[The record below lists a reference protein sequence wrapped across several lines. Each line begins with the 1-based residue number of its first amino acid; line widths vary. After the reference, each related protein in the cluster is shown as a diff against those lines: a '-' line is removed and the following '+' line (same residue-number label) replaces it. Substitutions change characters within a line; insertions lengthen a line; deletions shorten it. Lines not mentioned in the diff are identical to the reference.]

1 MKTKSK
7 EKVLLVGVTGSFGSG
22 KTAAARMLRGLGASC
37 LDADRIYHQLIRP
50 GTLVY
55 KRIVSVFSRQILKR
69 NRQIDRKKLAKMVF
83 SNKGALKRLSQI
95 THPAVIKEIKLILIK
110 LKKHKKNKVI
120 VIDAPLLIEAGLTG
134 MLDKLI
140 VVNLNKK
147 NQLLRCRKHRQ
158 MSDFEIIKRVR
169 SQAPLRKKLKLAD
182 FIIDNNGTLKQT
194 QKQVSVIWKKL
205 KRR

>member
-1 MKTKSK
+1 MAGMFVS
-7 EKVLLVGVTGSFGSG
+7 
-22 KTAAARMLRGLGASC
+22 LGAFC

-55 KRIVSVFSRQILKR
+55 ERIVSVFSRQILKR

-83 SNKGALKRLSQI
+83 SNKEALKRLSQI
-95 THPAVIKEIKLILIK
+95 THPAVIKEIKLRLIK

-147 NQLLRCRKHRQ
+147 NQLVRCRKHRQ
-158 MSDFEIIKRVR
+158 MSDSEIIKRVR

-194 QKQVSVIWKKL
+194 RKQVKAIWKKL